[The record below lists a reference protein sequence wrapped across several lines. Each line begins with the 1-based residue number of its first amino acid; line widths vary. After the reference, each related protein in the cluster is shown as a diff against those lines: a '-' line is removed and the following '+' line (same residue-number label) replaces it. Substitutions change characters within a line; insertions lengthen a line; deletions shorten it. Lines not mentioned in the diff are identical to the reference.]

1 MLCADLIE
9 NSSAI
14 GNEPTS
20 VGEGPSPSASSPRA
34 PGCWSA
40 LAGEPVEHQ
49 SIDLRGLLPMQK
61 VAAIGYDLE
70 SIGAAEVFRLAF
82 HRFGPDVVGA
92 AQRQSRHADRA
103 IEL

>member
-1 MLCADLIE
+1 MLCPDLIE

-20 VGEGPSPSASSPRA
+20 VGEGPSPSA

-40 LAGEPVEHQ
+40 PPGEPVEHQ

-70 SIGAAEVFRLAF
+70 SIGAAELFRLAF

-103 IEL
+103 VELRPE